1 MAICLIPYLK
11 YFIIL
16 ECTMG
21 KVLGNSKKTVQ
32 LLEPKYGGS
41 CVSLDESTLWVTDGK
56 TSTEFVSLDKPSVKG
71 PDLPFDLPYSNIT
84 RDLHSMLRV
93 DSKTIYLIGGDR

>member
-1 MAICLIPYLK
+1 
-11 YFIIL
+11 
-16 ECTMG
+16 MG
-21 KVLGNSKKTVQ
+21 KVLGNSKETVQ

-71 PDLPFDLPYSNIT
+71 PDLPFDLSDLYNT
-84 RDLHSMLRV
+84 KKELHSMLRV

>member
-1 MAICLIPYLK
+1 
-11 YFIIL
+11 
-16 ECTMG
+16 MG

-56 TSTEFVSLDKPSVKG
+56 TSTEFVSLDKPSVEG
-71 PDLPFDLPYSNIT
+71 PDLFIDLPDDSFYGNIT
-84 RDLHSMLRV
+84 RDHFHSMLRV